1 MLNTEQ
7 INDLHRLYW
16 SERWSI
22 RKIERH
28 LKMGWRTIRKYLK
41 APAQG
46 PALRSRSSKLDSFKG
61 NIAEWLEKDP
71 QVTAAVI
78 EQRLRPLGYTGGA
91 SILQEYVRK
100 VRPQMAP
107 RRAFVRMEPVAGERF
122 EVDWGHFGALT
133 YSGDTR
139 KLYAFALVDAHS
151 RMMYVEFT
159 HCQSFETFIRCHVH
173 AFTELGGIAR
183 QIAYDNL
190 ATAVAEHDGRLV
202 RFHPRFLGFARE
214 YNFFPHA
221 CNPASGWEKG
231 KVERAIGYLR
241 QNFWPLREFT
251 DLHDVNRQVRQWL
264 SEVANRRLH
273 SETRERPLDRFK
285 PEALR
290 PLPVIPY
297 DYRDSSEALVH
308 KDLRLSFDGN
318 RYCVPHRYV
327 GRRLIL
333 KADSGTVTIYDRVA
347 EVVSYARSWRR
358 GQTFGAERFEKLL
371 AEERPAARRSQ
382 AQQRLLDSLDGL
394 CLRATVEAYLRDM
407 ADTDRSL
414 SRQLQEL
421 LELIRQYGPE
431 DVADAIGRAATA
443 RAYGADYVANILRQQ
458 RSPRRPQ
465 PPLRLRDPLLNE
477 LATDPLSLLAYD
489 AFILNSGKESDDSTR
504 TKLNQL
510 NLSTMSRQL
519 ETTLTE
525 AAAKNQ
531 RGGGIGV
538 AR

>member
-1 MLNTEQ
+1 MLDTEQ

-151 RMMYVEFT
+151 RMIYVEFT
-159 HCQSFETFIRCHVH
+159 HCQGFETFVRCHVH

-214 YNFFPHA
+214 YNFVPHA

-264 SEVANRRLH
+264 SEVANQRLH
-273 SETRERPLDRFK
+273 RETRERPLDRFQ

-290 PLPVIPY
+290 PLPIIPY
-297 DYRDSSEALVH
+297 DYRDSTEALVH
-308 KDLRLSFDGN
+308 KDLRLPFDGN

-327 GRRLIL
+327 GRRLTI
-333 KADSGTVTIYDRVA
+333 KADSGAVTIYDRVE

-414 SRQLQEL
+414 SRQIQEL

-477 LATDPLSLLAYD
+477 LATDPISLLAYD
-489 AFILNSGKESDDSTR
+489 AFILESGKEPDDSTR
-504 TKLNQL
+504 T
-510 NLSTMSRQL
+510 
-519 ETTLTE
+519 ETTATE
-525 AAAKNQ
+525 PEGDEPTD
-531 RGGGIGV
+531 RGDD
-538 AR
+538 R

>member
-1 MLNTEQ
+1 MLDTEQ

-41 APAQG
+41 APSQG

-71 QVTAAVI
+71 LVTAAVI

-100 VRPQMAP
+100 MRPQPAL

-159 HCQSFETFIRCHVH
+159 HCQGFETFARCHIH
-173 AFTELGGIAR
+173 AFTELGGVAR

-202 RFHPRFLGFARE
+202 RFLPRFLSFARE

-264 SEVANRRLH
+264 SEVANQRLH
-273 SETRERPLDRFK
+273 RETRERPLDRFK

-290 PLPVIPY
+290 PLPIIPY
-297 DYRDSSEALVH
+297 DYRDSTEALVH

-327 GRRLIL
+327 GRRLII
-333 KADSGTVTIYDRVA
+333 KADSGAVTIYDRVA

-358 GQTFGAERFEKLL
+358 GQTFGAERFERLL

-414 SRQLQEL
+414 SRQIQEL

-431 DVADAIGRAATA
+431 DVAGAIEKAASA
-443 RAYGADYVANILRQQ
+443 HAYGADYVANILRQQ

-477 LATDPLSLLAYD
+477 LATDPISLLEYD
-489 AFILNSGKESDDSTR
+489 AFILESGKEPDDPSRTETSATQSESDEPAD
-504 TKLNQL
+504 
-510 NLSTMSRQL
+510 
-519 ETTLTE
+519 
-525 AAAKNQ
+525 
-531 RGGGIGV
+531 RGDD
-538 AR
+538 R